1 MKNLKFNFI
10 QSFCL
15 FIFISSCTSNFPKIH
30 QGEIS
35 FSRVFQFNL
44 SKDDLYKYS
53 LSWVNSK
60 FEGIQKLE
68 YNNMSGSGNIDYSN
82 MGNLVLVNTII
93 SKGLYKIPEFSD
105 TKIIYTCKI
114 ECRKNEAKI
123 TFTDFHYLIEN
134 KTQNILWKHMN
145 RKIKK
150 KLVFQLDSYVL
161 DFSKPASYEGLKVD
175 S

>member
-1 MKNLKFNFI
+1 MKNLKFSFI
-10 QSFCL
+10 QFFSL

-30 QGEIS
+30 RGEIS
-35 FSRVFQFNL
+35 FSKVFQFNL

-68 YNNMSGSGNIDYSN
+68 YHNMSDSNNIDDRN
-82 MGNLVLVNTII
+82 MGVQVIVNTII
-93 SKGLYKIPEFSD
+93 SKGTYKIPEPSGI
-105 TKIIYTCKI
+105 KIMYTCKI
-114 ECRKNEAKI
+114 ECKKNEAKI
-123 TFTDFHYLIEN
+123 TFSDFHYLIEN
-134 KTQNILWKHMN
+134 ETQNILWENMD

-161 DFSKPASYEGLKVD
+161 DFSKPAIYEGLKGAW
-175 S
+175 